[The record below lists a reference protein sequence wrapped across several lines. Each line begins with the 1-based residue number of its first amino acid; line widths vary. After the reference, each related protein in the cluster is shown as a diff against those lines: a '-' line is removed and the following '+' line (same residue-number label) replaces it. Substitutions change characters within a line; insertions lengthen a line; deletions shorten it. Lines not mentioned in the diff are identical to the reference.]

1 MNHTYF
7 YFYVYYLS
15 LHIVIPFST
24 FICDVFF
31 SFLLS
36 TVQGLVSLW
45 STVAFKFGQN
55 EEYTFLSER
64 VHAGPWKS
72 DGELNTVLRWQ
83 WADYISES
91 DATFWHAPFC
101 VARIAA
107 ASYVSLDPT
116 WKGSLT
122 FEAHCWSLR
131 FPIFY
136 TWRSVH
142 ILGVSYL
149 SLQGC
154 TESIYNGILLWNA
167 SMIHLSFSVWLG
179 DLSG

>member
-1 MNHTYF
+1 M
-7 YFYVYYLS
+7 
-15 LHIVIPFST
+15 
-24 FICDVFF
+24 
-31 SFLLS
+31 SFLSPHSFMMFFVIFCLA
-36 TVQGLVSLW
+36 QCILGLDSLW
-45 STVAFKFGQN
+45 STDVMLPLNLDKMRN
-55 EEYTFLSER
+55 ILFLSER

-91 DATFWHAPFC
+91 DATYWHAPFC

-154 TESIYNGILLWNA
+154 TESICNGILLWNA